1 MNFYVNFRSAFK
13 AINNNRKRSI
23 LTMIGIIIG
32 VSAVIAILAIGRSYE
47 RQTIESLTKSNNGK
61 IQAQILFNPNDN
73 SFYETNR
80 PAFQNSDLELVR
92 RISGVESAEFEKQES
107 NSISF
112 SALIKNKNQSIEA
125 KLVKQTNSELLVGR
139 NLSKADNLN
148 RSRVAVVNEELAKD
162 LYGTSENALNRG
174 ILISGQNYAI
184 VGVYR
189 GMEMSEEQAQM
200 ASMFGDMSS
209 YQVQIPKKAYEYYL
223 IKGDEASY
231 SIVVTMKKGTRPDEV
246 TNKVLDKLKKSGS
259 MRQQGSYRSFDTAIL
274 SKGIGK
280 VLSTIT
286 YFITAVA
293 GISLFI
299 AGVGVMNMM
308 YISVSERTK
317 EIGIRR
323 ALGAT
328 QRSIMIQFLIEG
340 VLLTFTGGVIGYFI
354 GMILAYGIGSLMKI
368 HVTVDLFTIV
378 VAVGVSTL
386 IGLIFSVMPAREA
399 AKKDLIDILR

>member
-47 RQTIESLTKSNNGK
+47 RQTIESLTKSDNGK
-61 IQAQILFNPNDN
+61 IQAQILFNPNDD

-80 PAFQNSDLELVR
+80 PAFQSSDLELVR
-92 RISGVESAEFEKQES
+92 QVSGVESAEFEKQET
-107 NSISF
+107 NSTSF

-125 KLVKQTNSELLVGR
+125 KLVKQTNSELLAGR

-148 RSRVAVVNEELAKD
+148 RSRVAVINEELAND
-162 LYGTSENALNRG
+162 LYGTPENALNRG

-184 VGVYR
+184 VGVYS
-189 GMEMSEEQAQM
+189 GTEMSDEEAQM
-200 ASMFGDMSS
+200 ASMFGEMSS

-223 IKGDEASY
+223 IKSDEASY

-259 MRQQGSYRSFDTAIL
+259 MRQQGTYRSFDTAIL

>member
-1 MNFYVNFRSAFK
+1 MNFYVNFHSAFK

-32 VSAVIAILAIGRSYE
+32 VSAVIAILAVGRSYE
-47 RQTIESLTKSNNGK
+47 RQTIESLTKSDNGK

-80 PAFQNSDLELVR
+80 PAFQSSDLELVR
-92 RISGVESAEFEKQES
+92 QVSGVESAEFEKQES

-112 SALIKNKNQSIEA
+112 SALVQNKNQSIEA
-125 KLVKQTNSELLVGR
+125 KLVQQTKSDILVGR

-148 RSRVAVVNEELAKD
+148 RSRVAIINEEFAKD
-162 LYGTSENALNRG
+162 LYGTPENALNRG
-174 ILISGQNYAI
+174 VLISGQNYAI
-184 VGVYR
+184 VGVY
-189 GMEMSEEQAQM
+189 GGTEMSDEEAQM
-200 ASMFGDMSS
+200 ASMFGEMSS

-223 IKGDEASY
+223 IKGDDASY
-231 SIVVTMKKGTRPDEV
+231 SILVTMKKGTRPDEV

>member
-47 RQTIESLTKSNNGK
+47 RQTIESLTKSDNGK
-61 IQAQILFNPNDN
+61 IQAQILFNPNDD

-80 PAFQNSDLELVR
+80 PAFQSSDLELVR
-92 RISGVESAEFEKQES
+92 QVSGVESAEFEKQES

-112 SALIKNKNQSIEA
+112 SALVQNKNQSIEA
-125 KLVKQTNSELLVGR
+125 KLVQQTKSDILVGR

-148 RSRVAVVNEELAKD
+148 HSRVAVVNEDLAKD
-162 LYGTSENALNRG
+162 LYGTPENALNRG
-174 ILISGQNYAI
+174 VLISGQNYAI
-184 VGVYR
+184 VGVYS
-189 GMEMSEEQAQM
+189 GTEMSDEEAQM
-200 ASMFGDMSS
+200 ASMFGEMSS

-223 IKGDEASY
+223 IKGDDASY
-231 SIVVTMKKGTRPDEV
+231 SILVTMKKGARPDEV
-246 TNKVLDKLKKSGS
+246 TNKILDKLKKSGS

>member
-47 RQTIESLTKSNNGK
+47 RQTIESLTKSDNGK
-61 IQAQILFNPNDN
+61 IQAQILFNPNDD

-80 PAFQNSDLELVR
+80 PAFQSSDLELVR
-92 RISGVESAEFEKQES
+92 QVSGVESAEFEKQET
-107 NSISF
+107 NSTSF

-148 RSRVAVVNEELAKD
+148 RSRVAVINEELAND
-162 LYGTSENALNRG
+162 LYGTPENALNHG
-174 ILISGQNYAI
+174 VLISGQNYAI
-184 VGVYR
+184 VGVYS
-189 GMEMSEEQAQM
+189 GTEMSDEEAQM
-200 ASMFGDMSS
+200 ASMFGEMSS
-209 YQVQIPKKAYEYYL
+209 YQVKIPKKAYEYYL
-223 IKGDEASY
+223 IKSDEASY

-259 MRQQGSYRSFDTAIL
+259 MRQQGTYRSFDTAIL

>member
-47 RQTIESLTKSNNGK
+47 RQTIESLTKSDNGK
-61 IQAQILFNPNDN
+61 IQAQILFNPNDD

-92 RISGVESAEFEKQES
+92 QVSGVESAEFEKQET
-107 NSISF
+107 NTTSF

-148 RSRVAVVNEELAKD
+148 RSRVAVINEELAND
-162 LYGTSENALNRG
+162 LYGTPENALNRG
-174 ILISGQNYAI
+174 ILISGQNYAV

-189 GMEMSEEQAQM
+189 GMEMSEEQAQI

>member
-47 RQTIESLTKSNNGK
+47 RQTIESLTKSDNGK

-80 PAFQNSDLELVR
+80 PAFQSSDLELVR
-92 RISGVESAEFEKQES
+92 QVSGVESAEFEKQES

-125 KLVKQTNSELLVGR
+125 KLVKQTNSDLLVGS

-148 RSRVAVVNEELAKD
+148 RSRVAIINEEFAKD
-162 LYGTSENALNRG
+162 LYGTPENALNRG

-189 GMEMSEEQAQM
+189 GMEMTDEQAQM

-223 IKGDEASY
+223 IKGDDASY
-231 SIVVTMKKGTRPDEV
+231 SILVTMKKGTRPDEV

>member
-47 RQTIESLTKSNNGK
+47 RQTIESLTKSDNGK
-61 IQAQILFNPNDN
+61 IQAQILFNPNDD

-80 PAFQNSDLELVR
+80 PAFQSSDLELVR
-92 RISGVESAEFEKQES
+92 QVSGVESAEFEKQES

-112 SALIKNKNQSIEA
+112 SALVQNKNQSIEA
-125 KLVKQTNSELLVGR
+125 KLVQQTKSDILVGR

-148 RSRVAVVNEELAKD
+148 RSRVAIINEEFAKD
-162 LYGTSENALNRG
+162 LYGTPENALNRG
-174 ILISGQNYAI
+174 VLISEQNYAI
-184 VGVYR
+184 VGVY
-189 GMEMSEEQAQM
+189 GGTEMSDEEAQM
-200 ASMFGDMSS
+200 ASMFGEMSS

-223 IKGDEASY
+223 IKGDDASY
-231 SIVVTMKKGTRPDEV
+231 SILVTMKKGTRPDEV

>member
-92 RISGVESAEFEKQES
+92 HISGVESAEFEKQES

-112 SALIKNKNQSIEA
+112 SALVKNKNQSVEA

-139 NLSKADNLN
+139 NLSKVDNLN
-148 RSRVAVVNEELAKD
+148 RTRVAVINEELAKD
-162 LYGTSENALNRG
+162 LYGSPENALNRG

-189 GMEMSEEQAQM
+189 GMEMSEEQAQI

-209 YQVQIPKKAYEYYL
+209 YQAQIPKKAYEYYL
-223 IKGDEASY
+223 IKSDEASY

-259 MRQQGSYRSFDTAIL
+259 MRQQGTYRSFDTAIL

>member
-47 RQTIESLTKSNNGK
+47 RQTIESLTKSDNGK

-92 RISGVESAEFEKQES
+92 HISGVESAEFEKQEP

-112 SALIKNKNQSIEA
+112 SALVKNKNQSVEA

-139 NLSKADNLN
+139 NLSKVDNLN
-148 RSRVAVVNEELAKD
+148 RTRVAVINEELAKD

-189 GMEMSEEQAQM
+189 GMEMSEGQAQI

-209 YQVQIPKKAYEYYL
+209 YQAQIPKKAYEYYL

>member
-47 RQTIESLTKSNNGK
+47 RQTIESLTKSDNGK
-61 IQAQILFNPNDN
+61 IQAQILFNPNDD

-80 PAFQNSDLELVR
+80 PAFQSSDLELVR
-92 RISGVESAEFEKQES
+92 QVSGVESAEFEKQET
-107 NSISF
+107 NSTSF

-148 RSRVAVVNEELAKD
+148 RSRVAVVNEELAND
-162 LYGTSENALNRG
+162 LYGTPENALNRG
-174 ILISGQNYAI
+174 VLISGQNYAI
-184 VGVYR
+184 VGVYS
-189 GMEMSEEQAQM
+189 GAEMSDEEAQM
-200 ASMFGDMSS
+200 ASMFGEMSS
-209 YQVQIPKKAYEYYL
+209 YQVQIPKKSYEYYL
-223 IKGDEASY
+223 IKGDESSY

>member
-47 RQTIESLTKSNNGK
+47 RQTIESLTKSDNGK
-61 IQAQILFNPNDN
+61 IQAQILFNPNDD

-80 PAFQNSDLELVR
+80 PAFQSSDLELVR
-92 RISGVESAEFEKQES
+92 RISGVESAEFEKQET
-107 NSISF
+107 NSTSF

-125 KLVKQTNSELLVGR
+125 KLVKQTNSDVLAGR

-148 RSRVAVVNEELAKD
+148 RSRVAVINEELAND
-162 LYGTSENALNRG
+162 LYGTPENALNRG
-174 ILISGQNYAI
+174 VLISGQNYAI
-184 VGVYR
+184 VGVYS
-189 GMEMSEEQAQM
+189 GTEMSNEEAQM
-200 ASMFGDMSS
+200 ASMFGEMSS

-223 IKGDEASY
+223 IKGDESSY

-354 GMILAYGIGSLMKI
+354 GMILAYSIGSLMKI

>member
-47 RQTIESLTKSNNGK
+47 RQTIESLTKSDNGK
-61 IQAQILFNPNDN
+61 IQAQILFNPNDD

-80 PAFQNSDLELVR
+80 PAFQSSDLELVR
-92 RISGVESAEFEKQES
+92 QVSGVESAEFEKQES

-112 SALIKNKNQSIEA
+112 SALVQNKNQSIEA

-148 RSRVAVVNEELAKD
+148 RSRVAIINEEFAKD
-162 LYGTSENALNRG
+162 LYGTPENALNRG
-174 ILISGQNYAI
+174 VLISGQNYAI
-184 VGVYR
+184 VGVYS
-189 GMEMSEEQAQM
+189 GTEMSDEEAQM
-200 ASMFGDMSS
+200 ASMFGEMSS

-223 IKGDEASY
+223 IKGDDASY
-231 SIVVTMKKGTRPDEV
+231 SILVTMKKGTRPDEV

>member
-47 RQTIESLTKSNNGK
+47 RQTIESLTKSDNGK
-61 IQAQILFNPNDN
+61 IQAQILFNPNDD

-80 PAFQNSDLELVR
+80 PAFQSSDLELVR
-92 RISGVESAEFEKQES
+92 QVSGVESAEFEKQES

-112 SALIKNKNQSIEA
+112 SALVQNKNQSIEA
-125 KLVKQTNSELLVGR
+125 KLVQQTKSDILVGR

-148 RSRVAVVNEELAKD
+148 RSRVAVVNEDLAKD
-162 LYGTSENALNRG
+162 LYGTPENALNRG
-174 ILISGQNYAI
+174 VLISGQNYAI
-184 VGVYR
+184 VGVYS
-189 GMEMSEEQAQM
+189 GTEMSDEEAQM
-200 ASMFGDMSS
+200 ASMFGEMSG

-223 IKGDEASY
+223 IKGDDASY
-231 SIVVTMKKGTRPDEV
+231 SILVTMKKGTRPDEV

-354 GMILAYGIGSLMKI
+354 GMILAYGIGSLMKV

>member
-32 VSAVIAILAIGRSYE
+32 VSAVIAILAVGRSYE
-47 RQTIESLTKSNNGK
+47 RQTIESLTKSDNGK
-61 IQAQILFNPNDN
+61 IQAQILFNPNDD

-80 PAFQNSDLELVR
+80 PAFQSSDLELVR
-92 RISGVESAEFEKQES
+92 QVSGVESAEFEKQES

-112 SALIKNKNQSIEA
+112 SALVQNKNQSIEA
-125 KLVKQTNSELLVGR
+125 KLVQQTKSDILVGR

-148 RSRVAVVNEELAKD
+148 RSRVAVVNEDLAKD
-162 LYGTSENALNRG
+162 LYGTPENALNRG
-174 ILISGQNYAI
+174 VLISGQNYAI
-184 VGVYR
+184 VGVYS
-189 GMEMSEEQAQM
+189 GTEMSDEEAQM
-200 ASMFGDMSS
+200 ASMFGEMSS

-223 IKGDEASY
+223 IKGDDASY
-231 SIVVTMKKGTRPDEV
+231 SILVTMKKGTRPDEV

>member
-47 RQTIESLTKSNNGK
+47 RQTIESLTKSDNGK

-80 PAFQNSDLELVR
+80 PAFQSSDLELVR
-92 RISGVESAEFEKQES
+92 QVSGVESAKFEKQES

-112 SALIKNKNQSIEA
+112 SALVQNKNQSIEA
-125 KLVKQTNSELLVGR
+125 KLVQQTKSDILVGR

-162 LYGTSENALNRG
+162 LYGTPENALNRG
-174 ILISGQNYAI
+174 VLISGQNYAI
-184 VGVYR
+184 VGVYS
-189 GMEMSEEQAQM
+189 GTEMSDEEAQM
-200 ASMFGDMSS
+200 ASMFGEMSS

-223 IKGDEASY
+223 IKGDDASY
-231 SIVVTMKKGTRPDEV
+231 SILVTMKKGTRPDEV

>member
-1 MNFYVNFRSAFK
+1 
-13 AINNNRKRSI
+13 
-23 LTMIGIIIG
+23 MIGIIIG

-47 RQTIESLTKSNNGK
+47 RQTIESLTKSDNGK
-61 IQAQILFNPNDN
+61 IQAQILFNPNDD

-80 PAFQNSDLELVR
+80 PAFQSSDLELVR
-92 RISGVESAEFEKQES
+92 QVSGVESAEFEKQES

-112 SALIKNKNQSIEA
+112 SALVQNKNQSIEA
-125 KLVKQTNSELLVGR
+125 KLVQQTKSDILVGR

-148 RSRVAVVNEELAKD
+148 RSRVAIINEEFAKD
-162 LYGTSENALNRG
+162 LYGTPENALNRG
-174 ILISGQNYAI
+174 VLISGQNYAI
-184 VGVYR
+184 VGVY
-189 GMEMSEEQAQM
+189 GGTEMSDEEAQM
-200 ASMFGDMSS
+200 ASMFGEMSS

-223 IKGDEASY
+223 IKGDDASY
-231 SIVVTMKKGTRPDEV
+231 SILVTMKKGTRPDEV

>member
-47 RQTIESLTKSNNGK
+47 RQTIESLTKSDNGK
-61 IQAQILFNPNDN
+61 IQAQILFNPNDD

-80 PAFQNSDLELVR
+80 PAFQSSDLELVR
-92 RISGVESAEFEKQES
+92 QVSGVESAEFEKQES

-112 SALIKNKNQSIEA
+112 SALVQNKNQSIEA
-125 KLVKQTNSELLVGR
+125 KLVQQTKSDILVGR

-148 RSRVAVVNEELAKD
+148 HSRVAVVNEDLAKD
-162 LYGTSENALNRG
+162 LYGTPENALNRG
-174 ILISGQNYAI
+174 VLISGQNYAI
-184 VGVYR
+184 VGVYS
-189 GMEMSEEQAQM
+189 GTEMSDEEAQM
-200 ASMFGDMSS
+200 ASMFGEMSN

-223 IKGDEASY
+223 IKGDDASY
-231 SIVVTMKKGTRPDEV
+231 SILVTMKKGARPDEV
-246 TNKVLDKLKKSGS
+246 TNKILDKLKKSGS

-328 QRSIMIQFLIEG
+328 QHSIMIQFLIEG

>member
-47 RQTIESLTKSNNGK
+47 RQTIESLTKSDNGK

-80 PAFQNSDLELVR
+80 PAFQSSDLELVR
-92 RISGVESAEFEKQES
+92 QVSGVESAEFEKQET
-107 NSISF
+107 NSTSF
-112 SALIKNKNQSIEA
+112 NAWVKNKKQSIEA
-125 KLVKQTNSELLVGR
+125 KLVKQTNSELLAGR
-139 NLSKADNLN
+139 NLSKVDNLN
-148 RSRVAVVNEELAKD
+148 RTRVAVINEELAKD

-189 GMEMSEEQAQM
+189 GMEMSEEQAQI
-200 ASMFGDMSS
+200 ASMFGEMSS

-223 IKGDEASY
+223 IKGDDASY
-231 SIVVTMKKGTRPDEV
+231 SILVTMKKGTRPDEV

-354 GMILAYGIGSLMKI
+354 GMILAYSIGSLMKI

>member
-47 RQTIESLTKSNNGK
+47 RQTIESLTKSDNGK
-61 IQAQILFNPNDN
+61 IQAQILFNPNDD

-92 RISGVESAEFEKQES
+92 QVSGVESAEFEKQET
-107 NSISF
+107 NTTSF
-112 SALIKNKNQSIEA
+112 SALIKNKNQSVEA
-125 KLVKQTNSELLVGR
+125 KLVKQTNGELLVGR

-148 RSRVAVVNEELAKD
+148 RSRVAVINEELAND
-162 LYGTSENALNRG
+162 LYGTPENALNRG
-174 ILISGQNYAI
+174 ILISGQNYAV

-189 GMEMSEEQAQM
+189 GMEMSDEQAQI

>member
-47 RQTIESLTKSNNGK
+47 RQTIESLTKSDNGK

-80 PAFQNSDLELVR
+80 PAFQSSDLELVR
-92 RISGVESAEFEKQES
+92 QVSGVESAEFEKQES

-112 SALIKNKNQSIEA
+112 SALVQNKNQSIEA
-125 KLVKQTNSELLVGR
+125 KLVQQTKSDILVGR

-148 RSRVAVVNEELAKD
+148 RSRVAVVNEDLAKD
-162 LYGTSENALNRG
+162 LYGTPENALNRG
-174 ILISGQNYAI
+174 VLISGQNYAI
-184 VGVYR
+184 VGVYS
-189 GMEMSEEQAQM
+189 GTEMSDEEAQM
-200 ASMFGDMSS
+200 ASMFGEMSS

-223 IKGDEASY
+223 IKGDDASY
-231 SIVVTMKKGTRPDEV
+231 SILVTMKKGTRPDEV

-340 VLLTFTGGVIGYFI
+340 ALLTFTGGVIGYFI

>member
-47 RQTIESLTKSNNGK
+47 RQTIESLTKSDNGK
-61 IQAQILFNPNDN
+61 IQAQILFNPNDD

-80 PAFQNSDLELVR
+80 PAFQSSDLELVR

-112 SALIKNKNQSIEA
+112 SALVQNKNQSIEA
-125 KLVKQTNSELLVGR
+125 KLVKQTKSDILVGR

-148 RSRVAVVNEELAKD
+148 RSRVAVVNEEFAKD
-162 LYGTSENALNRG
+162 LYGTPENALNRG
-174 ILISGQNYAI
+174 VLISGQNYAI
-184 VGVYR
+184 VGVYS
-189 GMEMSEEQAQM
+189 GTEMSDEEAQM
-200 ASMFGDMSS
+200 ASMFGEMSS

-223 IKGDEASY
+223 IKGDDASY
-231 SIVVTMKKGTRPDEV
+231 SILVTMKKGTRPDEV

-354 GMILAYGIGSLMKI
+354 GMILAYSIGSLMKI

>member
-47 RQTIESLTKSNNGK
+47 RQTIESLTKSDNGK

-112 SALIKNKNQSIEA
+112 SALVKNKNQSVEA

-139 NLSKADNLN
+139 NLSKVDNLN
-148 RSRVAVVNEELAKD
+148 RTRVAVINEELAKD

-189 GMEMSEEQAQM
+189 GMEMSEEQAQI
-200 ASMFGDMSS
+200 ASMFGEMSS

-223 IKGDEASY
+223 IKGDDASY
-231 SIVVTMKKGTRPDEV
+231 SILVTMKKGTRPDEV

>member
-1 MNFYVNFRSAFK
+1 MNFYVNSRSAFK

-47 RQTIESLTKSNNGK
+47 RQTIESLTKSDNGK

-112 SALIKNKNQSIEA
+112 SALVKNKNQSVEA

-139 NLSKADNLN
+139 NLSKVDNLN
-148 RSRVAVVNEELAKD
+148 RTRVAVINEELAKD

-189 GMEMSEEQAQM
+189 GMEMSEEQAQI
-200 ASMFGDMSS
+200 ASMFGEMSS
-209 YQVQIPKKAYEYYL
+209 YQAQIPKKAYDYYL
-223 IKGDEASY
+223 IKSDEASY

-259 MRQQGSYRSFDTAIL
+259 MRQQGTYRSFDTAIL

>member
-1 MNFYVNFRSAFK
+1 MNFYVNFHSAFK

-47 RQTIESLTKSNNGK
+47 RQTIESLTKSDNGK
-61 IQAQILFNPNDN
+61 IQAQILFNPNDD

-80 PAFQNSDLELVR
+80 PAFQSSDLELVR
-92 RISGVESAEFEKQES
+92 QVSGVESAEFEKQES

-112 SALIKNKNQSIEA
+112 SALVQNKNQSIEA
-125 KLVKQTNSELLVGR
+125 KLVQQTKSDILVGR

-148 RSRVAVVNEELAKD
+148 RSRVAVVNEDLAKD
-162 LYGTSENALNRG
+162 LYGTPENALNRG
-174 ILISGQNYAI
+174 VLISGQNYAI
-184 VGVYR
+184 VGVYS
-189 GMEMSEEQAQM
+189 GTEMSDEEAQM
-200 ASMFGDMSS
+200 ASMFGEMSS

-223 IKGDEASY
+223 IKGDDASY
-231 SIVVTMKKGTRPDEV
+231 SILVTMKKGTRPDEV

>member
-47 RQTIESLTKSNNGK
+47 RQTIESLTKSDNGK
-61 IQAQILFNPNDN
+61 IQAQILFNPNDE

-80 PAFQNSDLELVR
+80 PAFQSSDLELVR
-92 RISGVESAEFEKQES
+92 QVSGVESAEFEKQES

-112 SALIKNKNQSIEA
+112 SALVQNKNQSIEA
-125 KLVKQTNSELLVGR
+125 KLVQQTKSDILVGR

-148 RSRVAVVNEELAKD
+148 RSRVAVVNEDLAKD
-162 LYGTSENALNRG
+162 LYGTPENALNRG
-174 ILISGQNYAI
+174 VLISGQNYAI
-184 VGVYR
+184 AGVYS
-189 GMEMSEEQAQM
+189 GTEMSDEEAQM
-200 ASMFGDMSS
+200 ASMFGEMSS

-223 IKGDEASY
+223 IKGDDASY
-231 SIVVTMKKGTRPDEV
+231 SILVTMKKGTRPDEV

>member
-162 LYGTSENALNRG
+162 LYGTPENALNRG

-223 IKGDEASY
+223 IKGDDASY

>member
-32 VSAVIAILAIGRSYE
+32 VSAVIAILAIGRSFE
-47 RQTIESLTKSNNGK
+47 RQTIESLTKSDNGK
-61 IQAQILFNPNDN
+61 IQAQILFNPNDD

-80 PAFQNSDLELVR
+80 PAFQSSDLELVR
-92 RISGVESAEFEKQES
+92 QVSGVESAEFEKQES

-112 SALIKNKNQSIEA
+112 SALVQNKNQSIEA
-125 KLVKQTNSELLVGR
+125 KLVQQTKSDILVGR

-148 RSRVAVVNEELAKD
+148 RSRVAVVNEDLAKD
-162 LYGTSENALNRG
+162 LYGTPENALNRG
-174 ILISGQNYAI
+174 VLISGQNYAI
-184 VGVYR
+184 VGVYS
-189 GMEMSEEQAQM
+189 GTEMSDEEAQM
-200 ASMFGDMSS
+200 ASMFGEMSS

-223 IKGDEASY
+223 IKGDDASY
-231 SIVVTMKKGTRPDEV
+231 SILVTMKKGTRPDEV

>member
-1 MNFYVNFRSAFK
+1 MNFYVNFHSAFK

-32 VSAVIAILAIGRSYE
+32 VSAVIAILAVGRSYE
-47 RQTIESLTKSNNGK
+47 RQTIESLTKSDNGK
-61 IQAQILFNPNDN
+61 IQAQILFNPNDD

-80 PAFQNSDLELVR
+80 PAFQSSDLELVR
-92 RISGVESAEFEKQES
+92 QVSGVESAEFEKQES

-112 SALIKNKNQSIEA
+112 SALVQNKNQSIEA
-125 KLVKQTNSELLVGR
+125 KLVQQTKSDILVGR

-148 RSRVAVVNEELAKD
+148 RSRVAIINEEFAKD
-162 LYGTSENALNRG
+162 LYGTPENALNRG
-174 ILISGQNYAI
+174 VLISGQNYAI
-184 VGVYR
+184 VGVY
-189 GMEMSEEQAQM
+189 GGTEMSDEEAQM
-200 ASMFGDMSS
+200 ASMFGEMSS

-223 IKGDEASY
+223 IKGDDASY
-231 SIVVTMKKGTRPDEV
+231 SILVTMKKGTRPDEV

-328 QRSIMIQFLIEG
+328 QSSIMIQFLIEG

>member
-47 RQTIESLTKSNNGK
+47 RQTIESLTKSDNGK

-80 PAFQNSDLELVR
+80 PAFQSSDLELVR
-92 RISGVESAEFEKQES
+92 QVSGVESAEFEKQES

-112 SALIKNKNQSIEA
+112 SALVQNKNQSIEA
-125 KLVKQTNSELLVGR
+125 KLVQQTKSDILVGR

-148 RSRVAVVNEELAKD
+148 RSRVAVINEELAND
-162 LYGTSENALNRG
+162 LYGTPENALNRG
-174 ILISGQNYAI
+174 VLVSGQNYAI
-184 VGVYR
+184 VGVYS
-189 GMEMSEEQAQM
+189 GTEMSNEEAQM
-200 ASMFGDMSS
+200 ASMFGEMSS

-223 IKGDEASY
+223 IKGDESSY

-354 GMILAYGIGSLMKI
+354 GMILAYSIGSLMKI

>member
-47 RQTIESLTKSNNGK
+47 RQTIESLTKSDNGK
-61 IQAQILFNPNDN
+61 IQAQILFNPNDD

-80 PAFQNSDLELVR
+80 PAFQSSDIELVR
-92 RISGVESAEFEKQES
+92 QVSGVESAEFEKQES

-112 SALIKNKNQSIEA
+112 SALVQNKNQSIEA
-125 KLVKQTNSELLVGR
+125 KLVQQTKSDILVGR

-148 RSRVAVVNEELAKD
+148 RSRVAIINEEFAKD
-162 LYGTSENALNRG
+162 LYGTPENALNRG
-174 ILISGQNYAI
+174 VLISGQNYAI
-184 VGVYR
+184 VGVY
-189 GMEMSEEQAQM
+189 GGTEMSDEEAQM
-200 ASMFGDMSS
+200 ASMFGEMSS

-223 IKGDEASY
+223 IKGDDASY
-231 SIVVTMKKGTRPDEV
+231 SILVTMKKGTRPDEV

>member
-47 RQTIESLTKSNNGK
+47 RQTIESLTKSDNGK
-61 IQAQILFNPNDN
+61 IQAQILFNPNDD

-80 PAFQNSDLELVR
+80 PAFQSSDLELVR
-92 RISGVESAEFEKQES
+92 QVSGVESAEFEKQES

-112 SALIKNKNQSIEA
+112 SALVQNKNQSIEA
-125 KLVKQTNSELLVGR
+125 KLVQQTKNDIFVGR

-148 RSRVAVVNEELAKD
+148 RSRVAVVNEDLAKD
-162 LYGTSENALNRG
+162 LYGTPENALNRG
-174 ILISGQNYAI
+174 VLISGQNYAI
-184 VGVYR
+184 VGVYS
-189 GMEMSEEQAQM
+189 GTEMSDEEAQM
-200 ASMFGDMSS
+200 ASMFGEMSS

-223 IKGDEASY
+223 IKGDDASY
-231 SIVVTMKKGTRPDEV
+231 SILVTMKKGTRPDEV

>member
-1 MNFYVNFRSAFK
+1 MNFYVNFHSAFK

-47 RQTIESLTKSNNGK
+47 RQTIESLTKSDNGK
-61 IQAQILFNPNDN
+61 IQAQILFNPNDD

-80 PAFQNSDLELVR
+80 PAFQSSDLELVR
-92 RISGVESAEFEKQES
+92 QVSGVESAEFEKQES

-112 SALIKNKNQSIEA
+112 SALVQNKNQSIEA
-125 KLVKQTNSELLVGR
+125 KLVQQTKSDILVGR

-148 RSRVAVVNEELAKD
+148 RSRVAVVNEDLAKD
-162 LYGTSENALNRG
+162 LYGTPENALNRG
-174 ILISGQNYAI
+174 VLISGQNYAI
-184 VGVYR
+184 VGVYS
-189 GMEMSEEQAQM
+189 GTEMSDEEAQM
-200 ASMFGDMSS
+200 ASMFGEMSS

-223 IKGDEASY
+223 IKSDEASY

-259 MRQQGSYRSFDTAIL
+259 MRQQGTYRSFDTAIL

-354 GMILAYGIGSLMKI
+354 GMILAYSIGSLMKI

>member
-47 RQTIESLTKSNNGK
+47 RQTIESLTKSDNGK
-61 IQAQILFNPNDN
+61 IQAQILFNPNDA

-80 PAFQNSDLELVR
+80 PAFQSSDLELVR
-92 RISGVESAEFEKQES
+92 QVSEVESAEFEKQES

-112 SALIKNKNQSIEA
+112 SALVQNKNQSIEA
-125 KLVKQTNSELLVGR
+125 KLVQQTKSDILVGR

-148 RSRVAVVNEELAKD
+148 RSRVAIINEEFAKD
-162 LYGTSENALNRG
+162 LYGTPENALNRG
-174 ILISGQNYAI
+174 VLISGQNYAI
-184 VGVYR
+184 VGVY
-189 GMEMSEEQAQM
+189 GGTEMSDEEAQM
-200 ASMFGDMSS
+200 ASMFGEMSS

-223 IKGDEASY
+223 IKGDDASY
-231 SIVVTMKKGTRPDEV
+231 SILVTMKKGTRPDEV

-280 VLSTIT
+280 VVSTIT

>member
-32 VSAVIAILAIGRSYE
+32 VSAVIAILAVGRSYE
-47 RQTIESLTKSNNGK
+47 RQTIESLTKSDNGK

-80 PAFQNSDLELVR
+80 PAFQSSDLELVR
-92 RISGVESAEFEKQES
+92 QVSGVESAEFEKQES

-112 SALIKNKNQSIEA
+112 SALVQNKNQSIEA
-125 KLVKQTNSELLVGR
+125 KLVQQTKSDILVGR

-148 RSRVAVVNEELAKD
+148 RSRVAVVNEDLAKD
-162 LYGTSENALNRG
+162 LYGTPENALNRG
-174 ILISGQNYAI
+174 VLISGQNYAI
-184 VGVYR
+184 VGVYS
-189 GMEMSEEQAQM
+189 GTEMSDEEAQM
-200 ASMFGDMSS
+200 ASMFGEMSS

-223 IKGDEASY
+223 IKGDDASY
-231 SIVVTMKKGTRPDEV
+231 SILVTMKKGTRPDEV

>member
-162 LYGTSENALNRG
+162 LYGTPENALNRG

-200 ASMFGDMSS
+200 ASMFGEMSS

-223 IKGDEASY
+223 IKGDDASY

>member
-47 RQTIESLTKSNNGK
+47 RQTIESLTKSDNGK
-61 IQAQILFNPNDN
+61 IQAQILFNPSDD

-80 PAFQNSDLELVR
+80 PAFQSSDLELVR
-92 RISGVESAEFEKQES
+92 QVSGVESAEFEKQES

-112 SALIKNKNQSIEA
+112 SALVQNKNQSIEA
-125 KLVKQTNSELLVGR
+125 KLVQQTKSDILVGR

-148 RSRVAVVNEELAKD
+148 RSRVAIINEEFAKD
-162 LYGTSENALNRG
+162 LYGTPENALNRG
-174 ILISGQNYAI
+174 VLISGQNYAI
-184 VGVYR
+184 VGVY
-189 GMEMSEEQAQM
+189 GGTEMSDEEAQM
-200 ASMFGDMSS
+200 ASMFGEMSS

-223 IKGDEASY
+223 IKGDDASY
-231 SIVVTMKKGTRPDEV
+231 SILVTMKKGTRPDEV

>member
-47 RQTIESLTKSNNGK
+47 RQTIESLTKSDNGK
-61 IQAQILFNPNDN
+61 IQAQILFNPNDD

-80 PAFQNSDLELVR
+80 PAFQSSDLELVR
-92 RISGVESAEFEKQES
+92 QVSGVESAEFEKQES

-112 SALIKNKNQSIEA
+112 SALVQNKNQSIEA
-125 KLVKQTNSELLVGR
+125 KLVQQTKSDILVGR

-148 RSRVAVVNEELAKD
+148 RSRVAIINEEFAKD
-162 LYGTSENALNRG
+162 LYGTPENALNRG
-174 ILISGQNYAI
+174 VLISGQNYAI
-184 VGVYR
+184 VGVY
-189 GMEMSEEQAQM
+189 GGTEMSDEEAQM
-200 ASMFGDMSS
+200 ASMFGEMSS

-223 IKGDEASY
+223 IKGDDASY
-231 SIVVTMKKGTRPDEV
+231 SILVTMKKGTRPDEV

-308 YISVSERTK
+308 YISVSELTK

>member
-47 RQTIESLTKSNNGK
+47 RQTIESLTKSDNGK
-61 IQAQILFNPNDN
+61 IQAQILFNPNDD

-80 PAFQNSDLELVR
+80 PAFQSSDLELVR
-92 RISGVESAEFEKQES
+92 QVSGVESAEFEKQES

-112 SALIKNKNQSIEA
+112 SALVQNKNQSIEA
-125 KLVKQTNSELLVGR
+125 KLVQQTKSDILVGR

-148 RSRVAVVNEELAKD
+148 RSRVAVVNEDLAKD
-162 LYGTSENALNRG
+162 LYGTPENALNRG
-174 ILISGQNYAI
+174 VLISGQNYAI
-184 VGVYR
+184 VGVY
-189 GMEMSEEQAQM
+189 GGTEMSDEEAQM
-200 ASMFGDMSS
+200 ASMFGEMSS

-223 IKGDEASY
+223 TKGDDASY
-231 SIVVTMKKGTRPDEV
+231 SILVTMKKGTRPDEV

>member
-47 RQTIESLTKSNNGK
+47 RQTIESLTKSDNGK

-92 RISGVESAEFEKQES
+92 HISGVESAEFEKQEP

-112 SALIKNKNQSIEA
+112 SALVKNKNQSVEA

-139 NLSKADNLN
+139 NLSKVDNLN
-148 RSRVAVVNEELAKD
+148 RTRVAVINEELAKD
-162 LYGTSENALNRG
+162 LYGSPENALNRG

-189 GMEMSEEQAQM
+189 GMEMSEGQAQI

-209 YQVQIPKKAYEYYL
+209 YQAQIPKKAYEYYL

-231 SIVVTMKKGTRPDEV
+231 SIVVTMKKGIRPDEV

-340 VLLTFTGGVIGYFI
+340 VLLTFTGGVIGYII

>member
-1 MNFYVNFRSAFK
+1 MNFYVNFHSAFK

-32 VSAVIAILAIGRSYE
+32 VSAVIAILAVGRSYE
-47 RQTIESLTKSNNGK
+47 RQTIESLTKSDNGK
-61 IQAQILFNPNDN
+61 IQAQILFNPNDD

-80 PAFQNSDLELVR
+80 PAFQSSDLELVR
-92 RISGVESAEFEKQES
+92 QVSGVESAEFEKQES

-112 SALIKNKNQSIEA
+112 SALVQNKNQSIEA
-125 KLVKQTNSELLVGR
+125 KLVQQTKSDILVGR

-148 RSRVAVVNEELAKD
+148 RSRVAVVNEDLAKD
-162 LYGTSENALNRG
+162 LYGTPENALNRG
-174 ILISGQNYAI
+174 VLISGQNYAI
-184 VGVYR
+184 VGVYS
-189 GMEMSEEQAQM
+189 GTEMSDEEAQM
-200 ASMFGDMSS
+200 ASMFGEMSS

-223 IKGDEASY
+223 IKGDDASY
-231 SIVVTMKKGTRPDEV
+231 SILVTMKKGTRPDEV
-246 TNKVLDKLKKSGS
+246 TNKILDKLKKSGS